1 MTTVAIRSLVLSA
14 ALCTVVCASWAVP
27 ALAEPRIGVTSAT
40 SGGPLGKPP
49 AEAERVLHVGVDVQ
63 ANEVVT
69 TGTGDRA
76 HLVFIDGSSLT
87 VGPQARLTIDRF
99 VYDPD
104 AKKGALDV
112 TATQGVLRFVGGKIS
127 KTAPVTIHTPS
138 SNLTI
143 RGGIMLVTVEPT
155 RTVATFLFGIDMTVT
170 AHGQTQV
177 VTRPGWQVV
186 TIAGGVPGQ
195 AVQIPPAMLQTEMRQ
210 LEALQAQPGSGDA
223 DRAAQ
228 TSGFADKN
236 SGQGSQPGGGNA
248 YDPSLGGAATNA
260 LSNAD
265 AQLQK
270 PASTPQFS
278 PPQQQ
283 PPGRRGQ

>member
-1 MTTVAIRSLVLSA
+1 MTSPAIRSLLLSA
-14 ALCTVVCASWAVP
+14 SLCA
-27 ALAEPRIGVTSAT
+27 ALAGPAIADPRIGVTSAS

-63 ANEVVT
+63 ANEAVA
-69 TGTGDRA
+69 TGTADRV

-127 KTAPVTIHTPS
+127 KTTPVTIRTPS

-155 RTVATFLFGIDMTVT
+155 RTVATFLFGKDMTVT
-170 AHGQTQV
+170 ANGLTQV

-186 TIAGGVPGQ
+186 TAAGSGPGQ
-195 AVQIPPAMLQTEMRQ
+195 PVQAPPALLQIEMKQ
-210 LEALQAQPGSGDA
+210 LEAIQGQPGNGDA

-228 TSGFADKN
+228 QSGFTNQN
-236 SGQGSQPGGGNA
+236 SGLGSPSGPGGG
-248 YDPSLGGAATNA
+248 YDPNLGGAAANA

-265 AQLQK
+265 TQLQK
-270 PASTPQFS
+270 PSTITPQS
-278 PPQQQ
+278 PTQQT
-283 PPGRRGQ
+283 PGPRRQ

>member
-1 MTTVAIRSLVLSA
+1 MTTVAIRSLLLSTAFCA
-14 ALCTVVCASWAVP
+14 AVCATWAAP

-69 TGTGDRA
+69 TGTADRA

-112 TATQGVLRFVGGKIS
+112 TAAQGVLRFVGGKIS
-127 KTAPVTIHTPS
+127 KTAPVTIRTPS

-186 TIAGGVPGQ
+186 TTSGSVPGQ
-195 AVQIPPAMLQTEMRQ
+195 PVQIPPATLQAEMRQ

-236 SGQGSQPGGGNA
+236 SGQGLQTGSGGA

-260 LSNAD
+260 LSNTD
-265 AQLQK
+265 TQLQK
-270 PASTPQFS
+270 PAFTSTTPQ
-278 PPQQQ
+278 PGQQ